1 MSDSI
6 FSCNETPLKCPQTM
20 DVLRVYPCISCKLRL
35 NAEIPGPGNV
45 TKHDVGLLLN
55 ENTQTTLT
63 INGIQHNLLQSFIYL
78 PGAHRLPG
86 QQDPYPLEVA
96 LYFRTGDGQKEV
108 CLCIPVKVGES
119 NPYFAALNTVVRDRP
134 TVGTLV
140 SRTGSILSY
149 RGADMRGRNGRD
161 SRPRTQCS
169 PVAKVITYYVVMT
182 PTNISAAE
190 YQQLQ
195 EIAKGAN
202 GPPIAITEVIESRYK
217 LMSRIDGINVVNK
230 PQAPTKDRGVDT
242 KAMKCYRLDK
252 DKDVI
257 DDKVYIGGPGST
269 LHKELAGSDAAQADG
284 ADSNEASIQPGDIE
298 KWVGIIIGVTIA
310 ILIVAFIIYLVWSG
324 TFRNYGNVQ
333 QMYDS
338 PLPKTFGEIKP
349 WKFKL
354 PAFLCPP
361 PAAAAAAGAAVAG
374 AAVAG
379 AAVAGAAVAG
389 AAGAG
394 AAAVADTATAATAA
408 AK

>member
-6 FSCNETPLKCPQTM
+6 FSCEETPLKFPQTM
-20 DVLRVYPCISCKLRL
+20 DILRIYPCISCKLRL
-35 NAEIPGPGNV
+35 NSEISGPGNV
-45 TKHDVGLLLN
+45 SKDDVGLLLN

-86 QQDPYPLEVA
+86 QQDPFPLEVA

-119 NPYFAALNTVVRDRP
+119 NPYFAALNTVVRDRS
-134 TVGTLV
+134 TVGSLV
-140 SRTGSILSY
+140 SPTGSILSY

-169 PVAKVITYYVVMT
+169 PIAKVITYYVVMT

-195 EIAKGAN
+195 GIAKGAN

-217 LMSRIDGINVVNK
+217 LISRIDGINVVDK
-230 PQAPTKDRGVDT
+230 KTPLLSKDRGVDT

-252 DKDVI
+252 DKDVVN
-257 DDKVYIGGPGST
+257 DKVYIGGPGST
-269 LHKELAGSDAAQADG
+269 LDKELSGSDATQADG
-284 ADSNEASIQPGDIE
+284 EDSRDDRDNSIQPGDIE

-324 TFRNYGNVQ
+324 TFRNYMKVQ
-333 QMYDS
+333 KMHDS

-349 WKFKL
+349 WKFGF

-361 PAAAAAAGAAVAG
+361 PAAAVAG
-374 AAVAG
+374 AAS
-379 AAVAGAAVAG
+379 
-389 AAGAG
+389 
-394 AAAVADTATAATAA
+394 TAA

>member
-6 FSCNETPLKCPQTM
+6 FSCDETPLKFPQTL
-20 DVLRVYPCISCKLRL
+20 DILRIYPCISCKLRL
-35 NAEIPGPGNV
+35 NSEVSGPGNV
-45 TKHDVGLLLN
+45 TKHDVGLILN

-86 QQDPYPLEVA
+86 QQDPFPLEVA

-140 SRTGSILSY
+140 SRKGSILSY

-182 PTNISAAE
+182 PTEISAAE

-195 EIAKGAN
+195 EIAKGVN
-202 GPPIAITEVIESRYK
+202 GPPIAITELIESRYK
-217 LMSRIDGINVVNK
+217 LISRIDGINVVNK
-230 PQAPTKDRGVDT
+230 KTPDRSKDNGVDT

-269 LHKELAGSDAAQADG
+269 LHKELADSDATQADG
-284 ADSNEASIQPGDIE
+284 EDNNNSIQPGDIE
-298 KWVGIIIGVTIA
+298 KWVGIIIGCTIG
-310 ILIVAFIIYLVWSG
+310 ILIIAFIIYLLWSG

-333 QMYDS
+333 KMYDS

-349 WKFKL
+349 WKFGL
-354 PAFLCPP
+354 PAFMCPP
-361 PAAAAAAGAAVAG
+361 SAAP
-374 AAVAG
+374 
-379 AAVAGAAVAG
+379 
-389 AAGAG
+389 
-394 AAAVADTATAATAA
+394 AATAVVA
-408 AK
+408 AVVDTAAATASAATK